1 MSRPQTVGATTD
13 TARYLAQIGIDHAA
27 STLRTLVSAP
37 GALAE
42 LNSVLAEL
50 DASGTAVILHD
61 GTPISVGSR
70 DVLAEIESTVAR
82 HFTAMVSVPNHR
94 HGTVVLDETT
104 VDGSTAASAG
114 CAAIV
119 AVGGGTI
126 VDLGKVLSHRHGV
139 PLVVIQT
146 CASVNGFSD
155 PLSVLVR
162 SGTKSTVPTA
172 WPVALLI
179 DHDVVA
185 HAPAAL
191 TRAGFGD
198 AAAIWCAPA
207 DWYLACTLG
216 MDTEFDSD
224 VLAVIGA
231 AAERLRDA
239 PSLTELDLE
248 ALLDTLTYGG
258 LGIGVTGTTAVVSG
272 CEHLISHLIDMA
284 AVARGTDHDLHGA
297 QVGVAAVISAAL
309 WESAI
314 ESFDALAIDVDDAVT
329 PIPDLESSVI
339 GAWESIDPS
348 GRVGEACARNVATKM
363 ARWSSARSELDDFVA
378 NWPDHRRALVALLRP
393 AADIAADLA
402 AIGAPT
408 RFSQLTPPVDRET
421 VRWIMRTLPLMR
433 DRFTLCDALLV
444 SGRWTDEFIDRVLDR
459 AAESGGGL

>member
-1 MSRPQTVGATTD
+1 MAGTHH
-13 TARYLAQIGIDHAA
+13 YLAHIGIDHDT

-37 GALAE
+37 GALTE
-42 LNSVLAEL
+42 LNSVLADL
-50 DASGTAVILHD
+50 DTSGTAVILHD

-70 DVLAEIESTVAR
+70 DVLAEIDSTVAG
-82 HFTAMVSVPNHR
+82 HFTTAVLVPNEQ
-94 HGTVVLDETT
+94 HGTVILDEAT
-104 VDGSTAASAG
+104 VDSSAAASSG

-126 VDLGKVLSHRHGV
+126 VDLGKVLSQRHHV

-162 SGTKSTVPTA
+162 NGAKSTVPTA
-172 WPVALLI
+172 WPVALII
-179 DHDVVA
+179 DHDVIA
-185 HAPAAL
+185 QAPAAL

-216 MDTEFDSD
+216 MDGEFESG
-224 VLAVIGA
+224 VLDVIGA
-231 AAERLRDA
+231 AAQGLRDA
-239 PSLTELDLE
+239 TSLSELDLE

-284 AVARGTDHDLHGA
+284 AVARGAEHDLHGA
-297 QVGVAAVISAAL
+297 QVGVASVISAAL

-314 ESFDALAIDVDDAVT
+314 ESFDDVSIDVDVATT
-329 PIPDLESSVI
+329 PIPDLENSVTR
-339 GAWESIDPS
+339 AWESIDPS
-348 GRVGEACARNVATKM
+348 GKIGAGCARNVAQKM
-363 ARWSSARSELDDFVA
+363 ARWSGVRAELSEFVA
-378 NWPDHRRALVALLRP
+378 TWPEHRRVLSALLRP
-393 AADIAADLA
+393 ASEIAADLA

-408 RFSQLTPPVDRET
+408 KFSQLTPPVDRET